1 MAVIKS
7 RSCRRSTTL
16 LRVYAAGQEL
26 DVNILHGTY
35 ADEPQGD
42 QPTRAIEFLKHA
54 AWWTDGL
61 YSELASMTLGL
72 WKEVNEKAIL
82 RTMDQTLARDEG
94 CNETLVGLLLMT
106 HRFVQ
111 HAKLPQ
117 LLPQRLE
124 ECLLAFDYE
133 AEAASKGEAGL
144 DEDSAII
151 KHAVVYWRANFILH
165 VYLSIATSPVVG
177 IKKLVSNGRWHG

>member
-1 MAVIKS
+1 MV
-7 RSCRRSTTL
+7 
-16 LRVYAAGQEL
+16 GQDL

-35 ADEPQGD
+35 VDEPQDD

-82 RTMDQTLARDEG
+82 RIIDQTLARDEG

-106 HRFVQ
+106 HRFAQ

-133 AEAASKGEAGL
+133 AEAAASLRESGGEAGSG
-144 DEDSAII
+144 EDSTII
-151 KHAVVYWRANFILH
+151 KTRSGSGGPTISYT
-165 VYLSIATSPVVG
+165 SICPKQPTRSLASR
-177 IKKLVSNGRWHG
+177 SW